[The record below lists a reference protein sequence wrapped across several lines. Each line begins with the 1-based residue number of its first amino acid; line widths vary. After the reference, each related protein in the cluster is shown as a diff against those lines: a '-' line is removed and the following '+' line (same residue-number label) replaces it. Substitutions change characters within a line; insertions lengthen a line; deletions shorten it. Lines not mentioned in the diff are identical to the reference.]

1 MRPSQPGQN
10 TDRRTPRNDGTTASK
25 PAIARQKLMNGG
37 YTKLFSSIVAST
49 IWREPDHVRL
59 VWITMLAISDGCGQ
73 VHASVPGLADLARVS
88 IEHCEDALSRLSA
101 PDEYSRTK
109 DHEGRRI
116 EPIDGGW
123 LVLNYVKHR
132 LAGMQ
137 DHRREYMRQY
147 MQQRRKQSVNTPL
160 TIVNHHKPSFT
171 QAEAEAEAEVHVSKS
186 VDVRGSG
193 GNARLKPRQRQQK
206 QTDEEWINELKS
218 NPAYEG
224 VDVPREHARMT
235 AWCSVNGKQPSRRR
249 FINWLNRAERP
260 MRVSKATTEQE
271 HLKGF

>member
-1 MRPSQPGQN
+1 
-10 TDRRTPRNDGTTASK
+10 
-25 PAIARQKLMNGG
+25 MNGG

-116 EPIDGGW
+116 EEIDGGW
-123 LVLNYVKHR
+123 LILNYVKHR
-132 LAGMQ
+132 LSRTQ
-137 DHRREYMRQY
+137 DHRREYMREY
-147 MQQRRKQSVNTPL
+147 MQQRRKQSVNNRKQCVNTCKPL
-160 TIVNHHKPSFT
+160 LE

-186 VDVRGSG
+186 VDVRGCG
-193 GNARLKPRQRQQK
+193 GKARREPRQRQQK

-224 VDVPREHARMT
+224 VDVPREHARMV

-249 FINWLNRAERP
+249 FVNWLNRAERP

-271 HLKGF
+271 HLRGF

>member
-1 MRPSQPGQN
+1 
-10 TDRRTPRNDGTTASK
+10 
-25 PAIARQKLMNGG
+25 MNGG

-171 QAEAEAEAEVHVSKS
+171 QAEAEAEAEVHVSNS
-186 VDVRGSG
+186 VDAGECKLPCKQSTCK
-193 GNARLKPRQRQQK
+193 NARRLPRQRQQT
-206 QTDEEWINELKS
+206 QSDDEWLNALKS
-218 NPAYEG
+218 NTAYQDL
-224 VDVPREHARMT
+224 DVHKEHARMV

-249 FINWLNRAERP
+249 FVNWLNRAERP

>member
-1 MRPSQPGQN
+1 
-10 TDRRTPRNDGTTASK
+10 
-25 PAIARQKLMNGG
+25 MNGG

-49 IWREPDHVRL
+49 IWREPDHVRI
-59 VWITMLAISDGCGQ
+59 VWITMLAMSDGSGQ
-73 VHASVPGLADLARVS
+73 VHASVPGLADLSRVS
-88 IEHCEDALSRLSA
+88 IADCEDALCKLGA

-116 EPIDGGW
+116 EAIDGGW
-123 LVLNYVKHR
+123 LILNYVKHR
-132 LAGMQ
+132 LAGTQ
-137 DHRREYMRQY
+137 DHRREYMREY
-147 MQQRRKQSVNTPL
+147 MQQRRKQSVNNRKQCVNTCKPL
-160 TIVNHHKPSFT
+160 LE

-206 QTDEEWINELKS
+206 QSDDEWLNELKS

-224 VDVPREHARMT
+224 VDVPREHARMV

-249 FINWLNRAERP
+249 FVNWLNRAERP